1 MIFPSYVILGK
12 KCVVLLFLSLKSV
25 SLQRK
30 YLNYRT
36 SHLTKFKSY
45 IPGEP
50 LFTTA
55 EILKEY
61 RT

>member
-1 MIFPSYVILGK
+1 MAYGHYLPKVVFKLQDFPS
-12 KCVVLLFLSLKSV
+12 
-25 SLQRK
+25 
-30 YLNYRT
+30 
-36 SHLTKFKSY
+36 TKFKSY
-45 IPGEP
+45 VPGEP

>member
-1 MIFPSYVILGK
+1 MIFPSYPR
-12 KCVVLLFLSLKSV
+12 KSV
-25 SLQRK
+25 PLQRK

-45 IPGEP
+45 VPGEP
-50 LFTTA
+50 LLTTA